1 VAQQATTD
9 RLNPGQWL
17 VTNQSIRSPGGRFQL
32 VLQRQGNAVLL
43 GPEGPLWSTSVAKR
57 ESSALLMK
65 SSGIL
70 CLLGFND
77 EVLWQS
83 GTQISPGAFLVLQ
96 DDGNLVLYR
105 DELALWASDTVQA

>member
-1 VAQQATTD
+1 
-9 RLNPGQWL
+9 
-17 VTNQSIRSPGGRFQL
+17 
-32 VLQRQGNAVLL
+32 
-43 GPEGPLWSTSVAKR
+43 
-57 ESSALLMK
+57 MK